1 VKLWPR
7 VWCLVFFDS
16 RCSYTVIVTVSL
28 FILIDN
34 CFAVNDLHGY
44 FMITAFDSDNKSIL
58 ILPYLNHKF
67 SQSSSP

>member
-7 VWCLVFFDS
+7 VWCLVFL
-16 RCSYTVIVTVSL
+16 THGVVIVTVSL

-44 FMITAFDSDNKSIL
+44 FMITEFDSDNKSIL

>member
-1 VKLWPR
+1 MKLWPR
-7 VWCLVFFDS
+7 VWCLVFL
-16 RCSYTVIVTVSL
+16 THGVVIVTVSL
-28 FILIDN
+28 FILIDT

-44 FMITAFDSDNKSIL
+44 FMITAFDSYNKSIL